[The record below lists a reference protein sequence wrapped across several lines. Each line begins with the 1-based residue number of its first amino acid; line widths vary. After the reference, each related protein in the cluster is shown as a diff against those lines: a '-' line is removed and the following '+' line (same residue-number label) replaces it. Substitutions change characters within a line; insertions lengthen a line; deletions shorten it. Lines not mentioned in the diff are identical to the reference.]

1 MSAREITMT
10 DVKNE
15 VLSIDR
21 STFNQGKNAK
31 YDISVSGGGIAHTIV
46 ARGPGA
52 VCYKEPLERCAT
64 MTTSFHN
71 NNKLTKESM

>member
-1 MSAREITMT
+1 MSAEEITMI

-21 STFNQGKNAK
+21 STFNQGQNAK

-52 VCYKEPLERCAT
+52 VCYKEPLGHCVT
-64 MTTSFHN
+64 MTTSSHN
-71 NNKLTKESM
+71 NNKLTKENM